1 LGSVSFLFRLLSDE
15 FFLFLL
21 SQFCSDCVESAATA
35 ILLMANVDD
44 TTNDDTNEDDAT
56 DEDTSSGQ
64 ASVTGVE
71 GVT

>member
-1 LGSVSFLFRLLSDE
+1 
-15 FFLFLL
+15 
-21 SQFCSDCVESAATA
+21 
-35 ILLMANVDD
+35 MANVDD

-71 GVT
+71 GVTWGRHLMR